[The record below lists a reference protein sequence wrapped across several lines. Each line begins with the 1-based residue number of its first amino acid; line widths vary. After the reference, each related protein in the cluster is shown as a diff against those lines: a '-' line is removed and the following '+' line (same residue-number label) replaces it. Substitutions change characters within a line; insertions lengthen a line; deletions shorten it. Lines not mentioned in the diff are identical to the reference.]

1 MADTGNDEEEELDS
15 VKVARELAELLNKG
29 DVAAIEQLLD
39 TVAQRRQKGVLS
51 ELGRLT
57 RQLHEALNS
66 VRLDPRL
73 ASMVREDLPDVKN
86 RLDYIVKMSEQA
98 ANKTLAMV
106 EAAIPLLESIRDEA
120 RAVQPHVAEPQAKT
134 FCAHAQENCEKTLGY
149 LTEVL
154 TAQAFQ
160 DLTGQ
165 VVSRLIALV
174 QNMETHLLQLLLYTA
189 TTNMT
194 ATEGETGQDGPYSGP
209 LVSGQELVRE
219 HNDVDALLSQLGF

>member
-1 MADTGNDEEEELDS
+1 MSDAGNEDEDELDPLTI
-15 VKVARELAELLNKG
+15 ARELADLLKKG
-29 DVAAIEQLLD
+29 DVAAIEHLLD
-39 TVAQRRQKGVLS
+39 AVAQKRQKS
-51 ELGRLT
+51 IFQELGRLS
-57 RQLHEALNS
+57 RQLHESLNS

-106 EAAIPLLESIRDEA
+106 EATMLLLENIRDEA
-120 RAVQPHVAEPQAKT
+120 NNVSPEVSEPQVKA
-134 FCAHAQENCEKTLGY
+134 FCAHVRENCEKSLEH

-174 QNMETHLLQLLLYTA
+174 QNMEALLLQLLLYTA
-189 TTNMT
+189 
-194 ATEGETGQDGPYSGP
+194 GEPSQDAPYGGPM
-209 LVSGQELVRE
+209 VSGQELACNQ
-219 HNDVDALLSQLGF
+219 NDVDTLLSQLGF

>member
-1 MADTGNDEEEELDS
+1 MANSGNDEEELDS
-15 VKVARELAELLNKG
+15 IKVARELADLLSKG

-39 TVAQRRQKGVLS
+39 IVAQKRQKGILS

-73 ASMVREDLPDVKN
+73 SSMVREDLPDVKN

-98 ANKTLAMV
+98 ANRTLAMV
-106 EAAIPLLESIRDEA
+106 EAAIPLLEGVRDEA
-120 RAVQPHVAEPQAKT
+120 RATLPNVTEAQAKVL
-134 FCAHAQENCEKTLGY
+134 CIHAQENCEKTLGY

-154 TAQAFQ
+154 TAQAYQ

-189 TTNMT
+189 TSGFGVGDEEAKT
-194 ATEGETGQDGPYSGP
+194 DSPFSGP
-209 LVSGQELVRE
+209 TVSGQELARDQ
-219 HNDVDALLSQLGF
+219 NDVDALLSQLGF

>member
-1 MADTGNDEEEELDS
+1 
-15 VKVARELAELLNKG
+15 
-29 DVAAIEQLLD
+29 
-39 TVAQRRQKGVLS
+39 
-51 ELGRLT
+51 
-57 RQLHEALNS
+57 
-66 VRLDPRL
+66 
-73 ASMVREDLPDVKN
+73 
-86 RLDYIVKMSEQA
+86 MSEQA

-120 RAVQPHVAEPQAKT
+120 RAVQPHVAEPQAKA
-134 FCAHAQENCEKTLGY
+134 FCAHAQENCEMTLAY

-189 TTNMT
+189 TTNLT
-194 ATEGETGQDGPYSGP
+194 TPESETTQDGPYSGP
-209 LVSGQELVRE
+209 TVSGQELVRDQ
-219 HNDVDALLSQLGF
+219 NDVDTLLSQLGF

>member
-1 MADTGNDEEEELDS
+1 MANSGNDEEELDS
-15 VKVARELAELLNKG
+15 VKIARELADLLSKG

-39 TVAQRRQKGVLS
+39 IVAQKRQKGILS

-73 ASMVREDLPDVKN
+73 SSMVREDLPDVKN

-98 ANKTLAMV
+98 ANRTLAMV
-106 EAAIPLLESIRDEA
+106 EAAIPLLEVVRDEA
-120 RAVQPHVAEPQAKT
+120 RATLPNVTEAQAKVLCT
-134 FCAHAQENCEKTLGY
+134 HAQENCEKTLEY

-154 TAQAFQ
+154 TAQAYQ

-189 TTNMT
+189 TSGLGVGDEEAKT
-194 ATEGETGQDGPYSGP
+194 DSPFSGP
-209 LVSGQELVRE
+209 AVSGQELARDQ
-219 HNDVDALLSQLGF
+219 NDVDALLAQLGF

>member
-1 MADTGNDEEEELDS
+1 MADTGNDEEELDS
-15 VKVARELAELLNKG
+15 IKIARELADLLNKG

-39 TVAQRRQKGVLS
+39 IVAQKRQKGILS

-73 ASMVREDLPDVKN
+73 SSMVREDLPDVKN

-98 ANKTLAMV
+98 ANRTLAMV
-106 EAAIPLLESIRDEA
+106 EAAIPLLEGVRDEA
-120 RAVQPHVAEPQAKT
+120 KAALPNVTETQAKALCT
-134 FCAHAQENCEKTLGY
+134 HAQENCEKTLGY

-154 TAQAFQ
+154 TAQAYQ

-189 TTNMT
+189 TTGFGVGDEE
-194 ATEGETGQDGPYSGP
+194 ARKDAPFSGP
-209 LVSGQELVRE
+209 TVSGQELAKDQS
-219 HNDVDALLSQLGF
+219 DVDALLSQLGF

>member
-1 MADTGNDEEEELDS
+1 MANTGNDEEELDS
-15 VKVARELAELLNKG
+15 VKIARELADLLSKG

-39 TVAQRRQKGVLS
+39 IVAQKRQKGILS

-73 ASMVREDLPDVKN
+73 SSMVREDLPDVKN

-98 ANKTLAMV
+98 ANRTLAMV
-106 EAAIPLLESIRDEA
+106 EAAIPLLEGVRDEA
-120 RAVQPHVAEPQAKT
+120 KAALPNVTEAQSKVLCT
-134 FCAHAQENCEKTLGY
+134 HARENCEKILEY

-154 TAQAFQ
+154 TAQAYQ

-189 TTNMT
+189 STGFGVGDEE
-194 ATEGETGQDGPYSGP
+194 ATKDSPFSGP
-209 LVSGQELVRE
+209 TVSGQDLAKDQ
-219 HNDVDALLSQLGF
+219 NDVDALLAQLGF